1 MSIEMWR
8 DPNTGTRYPVGY
20 ESVEHAITK
29 DTALAFAADIFRALY
44 PGLPI
49 ISALAVG
56 LLDWNGYS
64 VIPTYGS
71 WAGPGC
77 PTGARLDIF
86 LVASDAGLS
95 HSQVKYAIE
104 EADAL
109 VNCKI
114 PGMKETLSS

>member
-1 MSIEMWR
+1 MSTTLWTDPITEKEYDIGTVGIESLKPKGFLDFFQNIPSSLSMIGNIVVPTCGLW
-8 DPNTGTRYPVGY
+8 
-20 ESVEHAITK
+20 
-29 DTALAFAADIFRALY
+29 AD
-44 PGLPI
+44 
-49 ISALAVG
+49 
-56 LLDWNGYS
+56 
-64 VIPTYGS
+64 
-71 WAGPGC
+71 PGC

-86 LVASDAGLS
+86 LMASDAGLS